1 MVYLVRA
8 PICNSSE
15 RSSHASFSLAACRRT
30 PFSLISLSLDAHSPL
45 FAANRPGFLPLE
57 PPTPKWSSANVRRVH
72 LLAVLTSAVR
82 LNLHSHTL
90 KHIRRAEAFGWLVF
104 RLRAHYLHA
113 KHNRGHRAH
122 GFTRK
127 LEAKCDFMH

>member
-72 LLAVLTSAVR
+72 LLSVLTSAVG

-90 KHIRRAEAFGWLVF
+90 KRTTGRGFFGWLVF
-104 RLRAHYLHA
+104 RLRASSLTCKNTAGGIERILYH
-113 KHNRGHRAH
+113 
-122 GFTRK
+122 
-127 LEAKCDFMH
+127 